1 MGLPR
6 HRVANRTGLQQT
18 KLADTGLVAAQLVHQ
33 LALGNQKLRCRQ
45 RGIVRLLDRHAI
57 GLSNMDARTVN
68 IDMRLARTRQQR
80 TGTARQR
87 AGRQIG
93 PHMEAK
99 NAVDPI
105 ALEHAALA
113 YRLGTT
119 GRFLGRLE
127 HKEHVAPHGARL
139 LANRTVDIRRGGKCH
154 GHVTVMSASV
164 HLAGMGRG
172 KGRPCRLLNGQR
184 IHIGANRRGMRG
196 INAGVEESADAA
208 GARMGHF
215 AGERCQHAL
224 DIGNGLRKIE
234 IELRNAVEIAPIATE
249 FLELGHRG
257 SLREAHL
264 LQLIVIQDCGAHV
277 SSISLHFLN
286 VIYEYSCLVK
296 CNVIG
301 SLPLDRGAGTK
312 SRGRAG
318 RL

>member
-1 MGLPR
+1 
-6 HRVANRTGLQQT
+6 
-18 KLADTGLVAAQLVHQ
+18 
-33 LALGNQKLRCRQ
+33 
-45 RGIVRLLDRHAI
+45 
-57 GLSNMDARTVN
+57 
-68 IDMRLARTRQQR
+68 
-80 TGTARQR
+80 
-87 AGRQIG
+87 
-93 PHMEAK
+93 MEAK
-99 NAVDPI
+99 NAVDPVAFEHT
-105 ALEHAALA
+105 ALT

-127 HKEHVAPHGARL
+127 HKEHIALNGARL
-139 LANRTVDIRRGGKCH
+139 LTDRMVDKGCRRKRH
-154 GHVTVMSASV
+154 GHVSIMSASV

-172 KGRPCRLLNGQR
+172 KGRSRRLRDGQR

-196 INAGVEESADAA
+196 INTGVEESTDAA
-208 GARMGHF
+208 GARMGHL
-215 AGERCQHAL
+215 ASERCQHAL

-234 IELRNAVEIAPIATE
+234 IELRNAMEIAAIATE

-264 LQLIVIQDCGAHV
+264 LQFIVIQDCGAHV

-296 CNVIG
+296 CNVVG

-312 SRGRAG
+312 NRGRAG

>member
-1 MGLPR
+1 MNVCL
-6 HRVANRTGLQQT
+6 T
-18 KLADTGLVAAQLVHQ
+18 
-33 LALGNQKLRCRQ
+33 
-45 RGIVRLLDRHAI
+45 
-57 GLSNMDARTVN
+57 
-68 IDMRLARTRQQR
+68 RTRQQR
-80 TGTARQR
+80 TGTTRQR

-99 NAVDPI
+99 NAVSPI
-105 ALEHAALA
+105 ALEHTALA

-127 HKEHVAPHGARL
+127 HKENVAPNGARL

-154 GHVTVMSASV
+154 GHVSIMSASV

-172 KGRPCRLLNGQR
+172 KGRSRRLRDGQR

-196 INAGVEESADAA
+196 INAGVEESTDAA

-224 DIGNGLRKIE
+224 DIGDSLRKIE
-234 IELRNAVEIAPIATE
+234 IELRNAMEIAAIAAE

-257 SLREAHL
+257 SLREAYL
-264 LQLIVIQDCGAHV
+264 LQLIVIQDCGTHV
-277 SSISLHFLN
+277 SSILLHFLN
-286 VIYEYSCLVK
+286 VIYEYSCLLK
-296 CNVIG
+296 CNVVG

-312 SRGRAG
+312 NRGRAG